1 MQGNGIFEVEE
12 IKKITDK
19 ENCKYLDLE
28 AATFSRWKKT
38 RPQLYGVV
46 KNYFRIISAAS
57 LVDMSGLA
65 AVHETVTAITKIQKE
80 IPNEI

>member
-12 IKKITDK
+12 VKKITDK
-19 ENCKYLDLE
+19 EICRYLDLE

-57 LVDMSGLA
+57 LVDMTALA
-65 AVHETVTAITKIQKE
+65 AANDTVTALIKIQNGETK
-80 IPNEI
+80 